1 MGLSVGVVSIEYDHN
16 PPRTVREFFSDMIA
30 DPDIDDLDDGESAG
44 YWSGDMDETG
54 MLDLFQDKIT
64 SRAENWCRA
73 RGATDAERGELLD
86 WFAKLPWKYGSI
98 RLHLVP

>member
-16 PPRTVREFFSDMIA
+16 PPRTVREFFSDLMS
-30 DPDIDDLDDGESAG
+30 DSDMDVLDDGESAG
-44 YWSGDMDETG
+44 FWSGEMDEAG
-54 MLDLFQDKIT
+54 MLDLFQDELT
-64 SRAENWCRA
+64 SHAENWCNA
-73 RGATDAERGELLD
+73 KGITGAERDELLD